1 VRSLADKWLCGSPQS
16 LPAGLLASR
25 DGEGDDGHMV
35 KVFALIP
42 RRPDITD
49 EHFHEHWSTTHADHA
64 KRITTLQRYVQSHRI
79 EPGVADLADSIY
91 EGIAEVWFVDLAT
104 AAGMGEDPNYVNYA
118 QADEPNFIDLE
129 RLTFVM
135 THEHAV
141 REGAPVRQ
149 EDAGAK
155 AMLLLRRR
163 DGLDPTAFAQ
173 QLLTSSPA
181 IADAAPDATRVVVC
195 TALADTYT
203 DEAEPAF
210 DGIVELTFDS
220 AQTFE
225 LAWSPDVLDAV
236 GAIVDSDRSASF
248 LADELR
254 VIWPEQA
261 RATA

>member
-1 VRSLADKWLCGSPQS
+1 
-16 LPAGLLASR
+16 
-25 DGEGDDGHMV
+25 MV

-49 EHFHEHWSTTHADHA
+49 ERFHQHWSTTHADHA

-79 EPGVADLADSIY
+79 DPGVTGLEDSIY

-118 QADEPNFIDLE
+118 QADEPNFIDLD

-135 THEHAV
+135 TAEEVV
-141 REGAPVRQ
+141 REGAPVGQ
-149 EDAGAK
+149 EDPGAK
-155 AMLLLRRR
+155 VMLLLRRR
-163 DGLDPTAFAQ
+163 RGLEPGAFAQ
-173 QLLTSSPA
+173 QLVAAGSA
-181 IADAAPDATRVVVC
+181 IADAAADATRVVVC
-195 TALADTYT
+195 TTLPDTYT

-210 DGIVELTFDS
+210 DAIVELWFDS
-220 AQTFE
+220 AEAFE
-225 LAWSPDVLDAV
+225 LSWSPAVLDTV
-236 GAIVDSDRSASF
+236 GELIDRDSSASF

-254 VIWPEQA
+254 VIWPEAA

>member
-1 VRSLADKWLCGSPQS
+1 
-16 LPAGLLASR
+16 
-25 DGEGDDGHMV
+25 MV

-42 RRPDITD
+42 RRPDISD
-49 EHFHEHWSTTHADHA
+49 EHFHQHWSTTHADHA

-79 EPGVADLADSIY
+79 DPGVADLEDSIY
-91 EGIAEVWFVDLAT
+91 EGVAEVWFVDLAT
-104 AAGMGEDPNYVNYA
+104 AAGMGEDPNYVDYA

-135 THEHAV
+135 TAEDVV
-141 REGAPVRQ
+141 REGAQVLK
-149 EDAGAK
+149 EDPGAK

-163 DGLDPTAFAQ
+163 AGLEPAAFAG
-173 QLLTSSPA
+173 QLRDAGSA

-210 DGIVELTFDS
+210 DGIVELWFDS
-220 AQTFE
+220 AEAFE
-225 LAWSPDVLDAV
+225 LSWSPEVLNAV
-236 GAIVDSDRSASF
+236 GELIDHDNSASF

-254 VIWPEQA
+254 VIWPEEA

>member
-1 VRSLADKWLCGSPQS
+1 
-16 LPAGLLASR
+16 
-25 DGEGDDGHMV
+25 MV

-42 RRPDITD
+42 RRPDISD
-49 EHFHEHWSTTHADHA
+49 EQFHQHWSTTHADHA

-79 EPGVADLADSIY
+79 DPGVADLEDSIY
-91 EGIAEVWFVDLAT
+91 EGVAEVWFVDLAT
-104 AAGMGEDPNYVNYA
+104 AAGMGEDPNYVDYA

-135 THEHAV
+135 TAEEVV
-141 REGAPVRQ
+141 REGAQVLK
-149 EDAGAK
+149 EDPGAK

-163 DGLDPTAFAQ
+163 AGLEPAAFAG
-173 QLLTSSPA
+173 QLRDAGPA

-210 DGIVELTFDS
+210 DGIVELWFDS
-220 AQTFE
+220 AEAFE
-225 LAWSPDVLDAV
+225 LSWSPEVLNAV
-236 GAIVDSDRSASF
+236 GELIDHDNSASF

-254 VIWPEQA
+254 VIWPEEA

>member
-1 VRSLADKWLCGSPQS
+1 MPA
-16 LPAGLLASR
+16 AGLLAQR
-25 DGEGDDGHMV
+25 GGEGDDGCMV

-49 EHFHEHWSTTHADHA
+49 EHFHQHWSTTHADHA
-64 KRITTLQRYVQSHRI
+64 KRITTLHRYVQSHRI
-79 EPGVADLADSIY
+79 EPGVAGLEDSIY
-91 EGIAEVWFVDLAT
+91 EGIAEVWFVDFDT
-104 AAGMGEDPNYVNYA
+104 AAGMGEDPNYVSYA

-135 THEHAV
+135 TAERAV
-141 REGAPVRQ
+141 REGAPVGQ
-149 EDAGAK
+149 EDPGAK

-163 DGLDPTAFAQ
+163 DGLDPAAFAQ
-173 QLLTSSPA
+173 QLIAAGPA
-181 IADAAPDATRVVVC
+181 ITDAAPDATRVVVC
-195 TALADTYT
+195 TALAETYT

-225 LAWSPDVLDAV
+225 LAWSPEVLDAV
-236 GAIVDSDRSASF
+236 GAIIDRDSSASL

-254 VIWPEQA
+254 VIWPEQT

>member
-1 VRSLADKWLCGSPQS
+1 
-16 LPAGLLASR
+16 
-25 DGEGDDGHMV
+25 MV

-42 RRPDITD
+42 RRPDISD
-49 EHFHEHWSTTHADHA
+49 EQFHQHWSTTHADHA

-79 EPGVADLADSIY
+79 DPGVADLEDSIY
-91 EGIAEVWFVDLAT
+91 EGVAEVWFVDLAT
-104 AAGMGEDPNYVNYA
+104 AAGMGEDPNYVDYA

-135 THEHAV
+135 TAEDVV
-141 REGAPVRQ
+141 REGAQVLK
-149 EDAGAK
+149 EDPGAK

-163 DGLDPTAFAQ
+163 AGLEPAAFAG
-173 QLLTSSPA
+173 QLRDAGSA

-210 DGIVELTFDS
+210 DGIVELWFDS
-220 AQTFE
+220 AEAFE
-225 LAWSPDVLDAV
+225 LSWSPEVLNAV
-236 GAIVDSDRSASF
+236 GELIDHDNSASF

-254 VIWPEQA
+254 VIWPEEA

>member
-1 VRSLADKWLCGSPQS
+1 
-16 LPAGLLASR
+16 
-25 DGEGDDGHMV
+25 MV

-42 RRPDITD
+42 RRPDISD
-49 EHFHEHWSTTHADHA
+49 EQFHQHWSTTHADHA

-79 EPGVADLADSIY
+79 DPGVADLEDSIY
-91 EGIAEVWFVDLAT
+91 EGVAEVWFVDLAT
-104 AAGMGEDPNYVNYA
+104 AAGMGEDPNYVDYA

-135 THEHAV
+135 TAEEVV
-141 REGAPVRQ
+141 REGAQVLK
-149 EDAGAK
+149 EDPGAK

-163 DGLDPTAFAQ
+163 AGLEPAAFAG
-173 QLLTSSPA
+173 QLRDAGPA
-181 IADAAPDATRVVVC
+181 IADAASDATRVVVC

-210 DGIVELTFDS
+210 DGIVELWFDS
-220 AQTFE
+220 AEAFE
-225 LAWSPDVLDAV
+225 LSWSPEVLNAV
-236 GAIVDSDRSASF
+236 GELIDHDNSASF

-254 VIWPEQA
+254 VIWPEEA

>member
-1 VRSLADKWLCGSPQS
+1 
-16 LPAGLLASR
+16 
-25 DGEGDDGHMV
+25 MV

-49 EHFHEHWSTTHADHA
+49 ARFHEHWSTTHADHA

-79 EPGVADLADSIY
+79 DPGVAGLEDSIY

-118 QADEPNFIDLE
+118 HADEPNFIDLE

-135 THEHAV
+135 TDEQAV
-141 REGAPVRQ
+141 REGAPVGQ

-163 DGLDPTAFAQ
+163 EGLDPSAFAAR
-173 QLLTSSPA
+173 LLAAGPA
-181 IADAAPDATRVVVC
+181 IADATLGATRVVVC
-195 TALADTYT
+195 TTLADTYT

-220 AQTFE
+220 AEAFE
-225 LAWSPDVLDAV
+225 QAWSPAVLDAV
-236 GAIVDSDRSASF
+236 GALIDRHSSASF
-248 LADELR
+248 LADEQR
-254 VIWPEQA
+254 VIWPEEA
-261 RATA
+261 RATG

>member
-1 VRSLADKWLCGSPQS
+1 
-16 LPAGLLASR
+16 
-25 DGEGDDGHMV
+25 MV

-42 RRPDITD
+42 RRPDISD
-49 EHFHEHWSTTHADHA
+49 EQFHQHWSTTHADHA

-79 EPGVADLADSIY
+79 DPGVADLEDSIY
-91 EGIAEVWFVDLAT
+91 EGVAEVWFVDLAT
-104 AAGMGEDPNYVNYA
+104 AAGMGEDPNYVDYA

-135 THEHAV
+135 TAEEVV
-141 REGAPVRQ
+141 REGAQVLK
-149 EDAGAK
+149 EDPGAK

-163 DGLDPTAFAQ
+163 AGLEPAAFAG
-173 QLLTSSPA
+173 QLRDAGSA

-210 DGIVELTFDS
+210 DGIVELWFDS
-220 AQTFE
+220 AEAFE
-225 LAWSPDVLDAV
+225 LSWSPEVLNAV
-236 GAIVDSDRSASF
+236 GELIDHDNSASF

-254 VIWPEQA
+254 VIWPEEA

>member
-1 VRSLADKWLCGSPQS
+1 
-16 LPAGLLASR
+16 
-25 DGEGDDGHMV
+25 MV

-42 RRPDITD
+42 RRPDISD
-49 EHFHEHWSTTHADHA
+49 EQFHQHWSTTHADHA

-79 EPGVADLADSIY
+79 DPGVADLEDSIY

-104 AAGMGEDPNYVNYA
+104 AAGMGEDPNYVDYA

-135 THEHAV
+135 TAEEVV
-141 REGAPVRQ
+141 REGAQVLK
-149 EDAGAK
+149 EDPGAK

-163 DGLDPTAFAQ
+163 AGLEPADFAG
-173 QLLTSSPA
+173 QLRDAGPA

-210 DGIVELTFDS
+210 DGIVELWFDS
-220 AQTFE
+220 AEAFE
-225 LAWSPDVLDAV
+225 LSWSPEVLNAV
-236 GAIVDSDRSASF
+236 GELIDHDNSASF

-254 VIWPEQA
+254 VIWPEEA